1 MATHHLAPVPDVGP
15 TRDGPTRKLR
25 DTIRPVSSTR
35 EISRT
40 RCDIQRFRVA
50 VVRGPD
56 APAAYESNGIEL
68 TIGTAE
74 GNDLRLT
81 DPAVSRHHCVLAVTA
96 RGVEL
101 RDLGST
107 NGTSVGGYR
116 IDAAVMT
123 PAAFVEIGETTLR
136 FDIMA
141 DSLHTTMSGENRFG
155 PVLGQSVAMR
165 RLFAV
170 VAQVAPAEV
179 TVLIEGET
187 GTGKGLMAEA
197 IHEAS
202 PRASG
207 PFVVVDCGSIPA
219 NLMESE
225 LFGHEAGSF
234 TGARN
239 RRIGLFESATGGTLL
254 LDEIGELPL
263 ELQPKLLR
271 AIERHEV
278 RRVGSHERIPIDVR
292 IIAATNRDL
301 RREVNRG
308 AFRSDLWYRL
318 NTVRLVIPPL
328 RDRRDDIPLLVEHL
342 FREMGPDPA
351 ASPPQELVT
360 TLAGAELRGNVREL
374 ASAVERALLTADP
387 ATWQEMGEPRNGHE
401 WGFEPGSSFRS
412 AKEHAM
418 GSWEEH
424 YLKQLIA
431 HFKGN
436 ISRAARAARMDRS
449 HLRALLRRY
458 SIQTQRR
465 DSESD

>member
-1 MATHHLAPVPDVGP
+1 MLCHATIP
-15 TRDGPTRKLR
+15 T
-25 DTIRPVSSTR
+25 VSKGSTR

-40 RCDIQRFRVA
+40 RCEITRFRVA

-56 APAAYESNGIEL
+56 APAAYESSGIEL

-74 GNDLRLT
+74 GNDLRLS
-81 DPAVSRHHCVLAVTA
+81 DPAVSRHHCVLAVTG

-101 RDLGST
+101 RDLDST
-107 NGTSVGGYR
+107 NGTSLGGFR
-116 IDAAVMT
+116 IDSAVMPPGALIT
-123 PAAFVEIGETTLR
+123 VGETVLR

-141 DSLHTTMSGENRFG
+141 DALRAAVSQENRFG
-155 PVLGQSVAMR
+155 PVLGASLAMR

-170 VAQVAPAEV
+170 VAQVAPADV

-219 NLMESE
+219 SLMESE
-225 LFGHEAGSF
+225 LFGHEAGAF
-234 TGARN
+234 TGARA
-239 RRIGLFESATGGTLL
+239 RRIGLFEAAAGGTLL

-271 AIERHEV
+271 AIERREV
-278 RRVGSHERIPIDVR
+278 RRVGSTERIPVDVR
-292 IIAATNRDL
+292 ILAATNRDL

-328 RDRRDDIPLLVEHL
+328 RDRREDIPLLVDHL
-342 FREMGPDPA
+342 FREMGPDAGARPPA
-351 ASPPQELVT
+351 ELVN

-387 ATWQEMGEPRNGHE
+387 AAWEEMLRPDRNRGG
-401 WGFEPGSSFRS
+401 WGFDPALSFRS

-418 GSWEEH
+418 GAWEEH

-431 HFKGN
+431 HFRGN

-458 SIQTQRR
+458 GIAAQRR
-465 DSESD
+465 SDSESDRDA